1 MLFGE
6 HAESPIP
13 GFWVCVLGLF
23 VLYWS
28 LFSNCSM
35 AQFKA
40 RRFSFAAANCGTEAV
55 DRIRREDQLPDSPHF
70 SADDRTREGLT
81 WKLMQ

>member
-1 MLFGE
+1 MNTK
-6 HAESPIP
+6 AARN
-13 GFWVCVLGLF
+13 VQRVLAD
-23 VLYWS
+23 VHEALYWS